1 MAQGELQG
9 ALSNLQTICRI
20 IAPLLWSNLYATGGG
35 NWLYFGAASGAS
47 VQFLLSMVIGRSEQ
61 VILSVFA
68 GCAVI
73 WANVLRMDLGLSERW
88 LCGAAAYAAGWGGA
102 EAPATP

>member
-20 IAPLLWSNLYATGGG
+20 IAPLLWSNLYAMGGG

-61 VILSVFA
+61 VRIQRHKACCGNIRASF
-68 GCAVI
+68 
-73 WANVLRMDLGLSERW
+73 RMG
-88 LCGAAAYAAGWGGA
+88 
-102 EAPATP
+102 

>member
-20 IAPLLWSNLYATGGG
+20 IAPLLWSNLYAMGGG

-61 VILSVFA
+61 VRIDEACCGNISQA
-68 GCAVI
+68 SCA
-73 WANVLRMDLGLSERW
+73 WTCR
-88 LCGAAAYAAGWGGA
+88 
-102 EAPATP
+102 

>member
-20 IAPLLWSNLYATGGG
+20 IAPLLWSNLYAMGGG

-61 VILSVFA
+61 VRTC
-68 GCAVI
+68 CAHI
-73 WANVLRMDLGLSERW
+73 CKRLAHGL
-88 LCGAAAYAAGWGGA
+88 GA
-102 EAPATP
+102 E

>member
-20 IAPLLWSNLYATGGG
+20 IAPLLWSNLYAMGGG

-61 VILSVFA
+61 VRIGTSMLCEHF
-68 GCAVI
+68 
-73 WANVLRMDLGLSERW
+73 ANVLRMDLGLSERW

>member
-20 IAPLLWSNLYATGGG
+20 IAPLLWSNLYAMGGG

-61 VILSVFA
+61 VRIHKA
-68 GCAVI
+68 CCAHI
-73 WANVLRMDLGLSERW
+73 CKRLAHGL
-88 LCGAAAYAAGWGGA
+88 GA
-102 EAPATP
+102 E

>member
-20 IAPLLWSNLYATGGG
+20 IAPLLWSNLYAMGGG
-35 NWLYFGAASGAS
+35 NWLYFGAACGAS

-61 VILSVFA
+61 VRIQRHKA
-68 GCAVI
+68 C
-73 WANVLRMDLGLSERW
+73 
-88 LCGAAAYAAGWGGA
+88 CGNIRASSA
-102 EAPATP
+102 E

>member
-20 IAPLLWSNLYATGGG
+20 IAPLLWSNLYAMGGG

-61 VILSVFA
+61 VRTHEA
-68 GCAVI
+68 CCANI
-73 WANVLRMDLGLSERW
+73 SQTCAWT
-88 LCGAAAYAAGWGGA
+88 WG
-102 EAPATP
+102 

>member
-20 IAPLLWSNLYATGGG
+20 IAPLLWSNLYAMGGG

-61 VILSVFA
+61 VRIDEA
-68 GCAVI
+68 CCAHI
-73 WANVLRMDLGLSERW
+73 CKRLAHGL
-88 LCGAAAYAAGWGGA
+88 GA
-102 EAPATP
+102 E

>member
-20 IAPLLWSNLYATGGG
+20 IAPLLWSNLYAMGGG

-61 VILSVFA
+61 VRIHEVC
-68 GCAVI
+68 CAHI
-73 WANVLRMDLGLSERW
+73 CKRLAHGL
-88 LCGAAAYAAGWGGA
+88 GA
-102 EAPATP
+102 E